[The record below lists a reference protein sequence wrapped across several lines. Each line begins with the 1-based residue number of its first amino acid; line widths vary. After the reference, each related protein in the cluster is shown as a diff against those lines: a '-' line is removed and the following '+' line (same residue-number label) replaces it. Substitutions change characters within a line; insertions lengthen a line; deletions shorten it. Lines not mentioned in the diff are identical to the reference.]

1 MIFYLLIIFIILYYV
16 SNHYFKK
23 HFWYKVYKQLNITD
37 NFYTDKE
44 FSSIIE
50 TNLNLINLNKVVHLY
65 KSYFPASFTITETTI
80 KNYFKKMEKPAF
92 IYKSCDNNLI
102 GGVFDSINTIIY
114 KKEEYKANFVDY
126 AVVYYKNRNQ
136 NIFQSLMNS
145 ISKYTNSNKAKY
157 IIFKIDMNPI
167 PSFHG
172 YNMTSNYY
180 YLLKKNIN
188 YSIKSDLVK
197 KKNIEDSD
205 FDKINKS
212 LSSLRLFPYLY
223 KNTTFANTLVN
234 DDENIT
240 LFIDNKLVMNFKR
253 HSSEHIELL
262 YIFELDKIDI
272 IEYCKMGLQY
282 MKENELFDRI
292 TVDSIGFNIKIVE
305 LFEKTHITYHYIL
318 GLDEKLDVKDFYYYF

>member
-92 IYKSCDNNLI
+92 IYKSGDNNLI

-197 KKNIEDSD
+197 KKNIEDID

>member
-1 MIFYLLIIFIILYYV
+1 MILYLLIILIFLYYI

-23 HFWYKVYKQLNITD
+23 HFWYKVYKQLYITD
-37 NFYTDKE
+37 NFYMDKE
-44 FSSIIE
+44 FNSVIE
-50 TNLNLINLNKVVHLY
+50 RKINLINLNKAVSLY

-80 KNYFKKMEKPAF
+80 KNYFKKMENPAF
-92 IYKSCDNNLI
+92 IYKSGPDNLI
-102 GGVFDSINTIIY
+102 GGVFNSINTIIY
-114 KKEEYKANFVDY
+114 KKEEYKANFIDY
-126 AVVYYKNRNQ
+126 AVVHYKNRNQ

-145 ISKYTNSNKAKY
+145 ISKYTNTNKAKY

-188 YSIKSDLVK
+188 YITKTALVQ
-197 KKNIEDSD
+197 KKNIDESD
-205 FDKINKS
+205 FDIINKS
-212 LSSLRLFPYLY
+212 LSSLKFYPYLC
-223 KNTTFANTLVN
+223 KDTTFANTLLN

-240 LFIDNKLVMNFKR
+240 IHVDNKVIMNFKR
-253 HSSEHIELL
+253 HSSDHIELL

-282 MKENELFDRI
+282 MKENESFDRI
-292 TVDSIGFNIKIVE
+292 TVDSIGFNIRIVE

-318 GLDEKLDVKDFYYYF
+318 GLDEKLDAKDFYYYF

>member
-1 MIFYLLIIFIILYYV
+1 MIFYLLISFIILYYV
-16 SNHYFKK
+16 SNYYFKK
-23 HFWYKVYKQLNITD
+23 HFWYKVYKQLYITD
-37 NFYTDKE
+37 NFYMDKE
-44 FSSIIE
+44 FSSVIE
-50 TNLNLINLNKVVHLY
+50 TKINLINLNKVVQLY

-92 IYKSCDNNLI
+92 IYKGGPDNLI
-102 GGVFDSINTIIY
+102 GGVFDSINTVIY

-126 AVVYYKNRNQ
+126 AVVHYKNRNQ

-180 YLLKKNIN
+180 YLLKKKID
-188 YSIKSDLVK
+188 YSMKITTVQKKS
-197 KKNIEDSD
+197 IEETN
-205 FDKINKS
+205 FDGINKS
-212 LSSLRLFPYLY
+212 LSSLKFYPYLY
-223 KNTTFANTLVN
+223 KGSTFANTLVN

-240 LFIDNKLVMNFKR
+240 LVIDNKLVMNFKR
-253 HSSEHIELL
+253 HSLEHIELL
-262 YIFELDKIDI
+262 YIFELNKIDI

-292 TVDSIGFNIKIVE
+292 TVDSIGFNMKIVE

-318 GLDEKLDVKDFYYYF
+318 GLDEKLDTKDFYYYF

>member
-1 MIFYLLIIFIILYYV
+1 MIYYLIIISIFLYYIL
-16 SNHYFKK
+16 NHYFKK
-23 HFWYKVYKQLNITD
+23 HFWYKVYKQLNINN

-44 FSSIIE
+44 FNSQIE
-50 TNLNLINLNKVVHLY
+50 KNINNINLNKVIHLY
-65 KSYFPASFTITETTI
+65 KTYFPSSFTITENTI
-80 KNYFKKMEKPAF
+80 PAYFKKMENPAF
-92 IYKSCDNNLI
+92 IYKNQDDNLI
-102 GGVFDSINTIIY
+102 GGVFNSINTIIY
-114 KKEEYKANFVDY
+114 KKEKYNVNFVDY

-145 ISKYTNSNKAKY
+145 IAKYTNSNKAKY
-157 IIFKIDMNPI
+157 IVFKIDMNPI
-167 PSFHG
+167 PSFHE

-188 YSIKSDLVK
+188 YSIKNIIIE
-197 KKNIEDSD
+197 KNNIDD
-205 FDKINKS
+205 YDKINKL
-212 LSSLRLFPYLY
+212 LSSLKFYPYLY

-240 LFIDNKLVMNFKR
+240 IVIDNKLIMNFKR
-253 HSSEHIELL
+253 HSREHIELL

-282 MKENELFDRI
+282 MKENESFDRI
-292 TVDSIGFNIKIVE
+292 TVDSIGFNIKIIE

-318 GLDEKLDVKDFYYYF
+318 GLTEKLEAKDFYYYF

>member
-1 MIFYLLIIFIILYYV
+1 MIFYLLIILFFLYYV

-23 HFWYKVYKQLNITD
+23 HFWYKVYKQLNITEH
-37 NFYTDKE
+37 FYTDKE
-44 FSSIIE
+44 FNSIIE
-50 TNLNLINLNKVVHLY
+50 TNRNLINLNKAVHLY
-65 KSYFPASFTITETTI
+65 KSYFPASFTITENTI
-80 KNYFKKMEKPAF
+80 KNYFKKMEKTAF
-92 IYKSCDNNLI
+92 IYKSGNDYLI
-102 GGVFDSINTIIY
+102 GGVFNSINTVIY

-126 AVVYYKNRNQ
+126 AVVHYKNRNQ

-145 ISKYTNSNKAKY
+145 ISKYTNLNNAKY

-180 YLLKKNIN
+180 YLLKNNIN
-188 YSIKSDLVK
+188 YSIKTMLVQK
-197 KKNIEDSD
+197 KSVMESD
-205 FDKINKS
+205 FDGINKS
-212 LSSLRLFPYLY
+212 LSSLKLFPYLY
-223 KNTTFANTLVN
+223 KDTTFANTLVN

-240 LFIDNKLVMNFKR
+240 LFIDNKLIMNFKR

-292 TVDSIGFNIKIVE
+292 TVDSIGFNMKIVE

-318 GLDEKLDVKDFYYYF
+318 GLDEKLEPKDFYYYF

>member
-1 MIFYLLIIFIILYYV
+1 MIFYLLIIFILFYYV

-23 HFWYKVYKQLNITD
+23 HFWYKVYKQLYITD

-50 TNLNLINLNKVVHLY
+50 KNINLINLNKAVNLY

-80 KNYFKKMEKPAF
+80 KNYFIKMEKPAF
-92 IYKSCDNNLI
+92 IYKSVNDYLI
-102 GGVFDSINTIIY
+102 GGVFNSINTVIY

-126 AVVYYKNRNQ
+126 AVVHYKNRNQ

-188 YSIKSDLVK
+188 YSIKIEPVQ
-197 KKNIEDSD
+197 KKNIGELDIE
-205 FDKINKS
+205 KINKS
-212 LSSLRLFPYLY
+212 LSSLKLFPYLY

-240 LFIDNKLVMNFKR
+240 LFIDRKLIMNFKR
-253 HSSEHIELL
+253 HSSDHIELI

-272 IEYCKMGLQY
+272 IQYCKMGLQY
-282 MKENELFDRI
+282 MKENESFDRI
-292 TVDSIGFNIKIVE
+292 TIDSIGFNIKIIE

-318 GLDEKLDVKDFYYYF
+318 GLDEKLEPKDFYYYF

>member
-102 GGVFDSINTIIY
+102 GGVFDSINTVIY

>member
-197 KKNIEDSD
+197 KKNIEDID

>member
-1 MIFYLLIIFIILYYV
+1 MILYLFIILIFLYYI

-50 TNLNLINLNKVVHLY
+50 TKINLINLNNAVNLY
-65 KSYFPASFTITETTI
+65 KSYFPASFTITDNTI
-80 KNYFKKMEKPAF
+80 KNYFKNMEKPAF
-92 IYKSCDNNLI
+92 IYKSVGDNLI
-102 GGVFDSINTIIY
+102 GGVFNSINTVIY

-126 AVVYYKNRNQ
+126 AVVHYKNRNQ

-180 YLLKKNIN
+180 YLLKNKIN
-188 YSIKSDLVK
+188 YTIKTAQVQ
-197 KKNIEDSD
+197 KKNIGESD
-205 FDKINKS
+205 YDRINKS
-212 LSSLRLFPYLY
+212 LSSLKFYPYLY
-223 KNTTFANTLVN
+223 KDTTFANTLVN

-240 LFIDNKLVMNFKR
+240 LFIDSKLIMIFKR
-253 HSSEHIELL
+253 HSRDHIELL
-262 YIFELDKIDI
+262 YI
-272 IEYCKMGLQY
+272 
-282 MKENELFDRI
+282 
-292 TVDSIGFNIKIVE
+292 
-305 LFEKTHITYHYIL
+305 
-318 GLDEKLDVKDFYYYF
+318 

>member
-1 MIFYLLIIFIILYYV
+1 MIFYLLIILIFLYYI

-23 HFWYKVYKQLNITD
+23 HFWYNVYKQLNITD
-37 NFYTDKE
+37 HFYTDKK

-50 TNLNLINLNKVVHLY
+50 RKINLINLNKVVQLY
-65 KSYFPASFTITETTI
+65 KSYFPASFTITENTI
-80 KNYFKKMEKPAF
+80 QNYFKKMENPAF
-92 IYKSCDNNLI
+92 IYKSGYENLI
-102 GGVFDSINTIIY
+102 GGVFNSINMVIY
-114 KKEEYKANFVDY
+114 KKEEYKSNFVDY
-126 AVVYYKNRNQ
+126 AVVHYKNRNQ

-188 YSIKSDLVK
+188 YSIKTALVQK
-197 KKNIEDSD
+197 KSVMESD
-205 FDKINKS
+205 FEKINKS
-212 LSSLRLFPYLY
+212 LSSLKFFPYLY
-223 KNTTFANTLVN
+223 KDTTFANTLVN
-234 DDENIT
+234 DEENIT
-240 LFIDNKLVMNFKR
+240 LFVDNTLVMNFKR
-253 HSSEHIELL
+253 HSRDHIELL

-272 IEYCKMGLQY
+272 IEYSKMGLQY
-282 MKENELFDRI
+282 MKNNESFDRI
-292 TVDSIGFNIKIVE
+292 TVDSIGFNTQIVE

-318 GLDEKLDVKDFYYYF
+318 GLEEKLDAKDFYYYF

>member
-1 MIFYLLIIFIILYYV
+1 MIFYLLIIFIVLYYV

-37 NFYTDKE
+37 HFYTDKE

-50 TNLNLINLNKVVHLY
+50 RKINLINLNKVVQLY
-65 KSYFPASFTITETTI
+65 KSYFPASFTITENTI

-92 IYKSCDNNLI
+92 IYKSGYDNLI
-102 GGVFDSINTIIY
+102 GGVFNSINTVIY

-126 AVVYYKNRNQ
+126 AVVHYKNRNQ

-180 YLLKKNIN
+180 YLLKKDIN

-197 KKNIEDSD
+197 KKNIGESD
-205 FDKINKS
+205 FDIINKS
-212 LSSLRLFPYLY
+212 LSLLRFYPYLY
-223 KNTTFANTLVN
+223 KNTTFANTLIN

-240 LFIDNKLVMNFKR
+240 LFVDNKLIMNFKR
-253 HSSEHIELL
+253 HSHEHIELL

-272 IEYCKMGLQY
+272 IEYCKTGLQY
-282 MKENELFDRI
+282 IKENELFDRI
-292 TVDSIGFNIKIVE
+292 TVDSIGFNMKIVE

-318 GLDEKLDVKDFYYYF
+318 GLNDKLEPKDFYYYF

>member
-1 MIFYLLIIFIILYYV
+1 MIYYIIIISIFLYYIL
-16 SNHYFKK
+16 NYYFKK
-23 HFWYKVYKQLNITD
+23 HFWYKVYKQLNIND

-44 FSSIIE
+44 LNSLIE
-50 TNLNLINLNKVVHLY
+50 KDINNINLNKAVSLY
-65 KSYFPASFTITETTI
+65 KTYFPASFTITENTI
-80 KNYFKKMEKPAF
+80 KNYFTKMEKPAF
-92 IYKSCDNNLI
+92 IYKSEENNLI
-102 GGVFDSINTIIY
+102 GGVFNSINTVIY
-114 KKEEYKANFVDY
+114 KKEEYKVNFVDY
-126 AVVYYKNRNQ
+126 AVVHYKNRNQ

-157 IIFKIDMNPI
+157 IVFKIDMNPI

-180 YLLKKNIN
+180 YLLKKNID
-188 YSIKSDLVK
+188 YLIKTDKVQ
-197 KKNIEDSD
+197 KKNIDELNI
-205 FDKINKS
+205 DKINKS
-212 LSSLRLFPYLY
+212 LSSLKFYPYLY

-240 LFIDNKLVMNFKR
+240 ILVDNKLIMNFKR
-253 HSSEHIELL
+253 HSRDHIELL

-282 MKENELFDRI
+282 MKENESFDRI
-292 TVDSIGFNIKIVE
+292 TVDSIGFNTRIVE

-318 GLDEKLDVKDFYYYF
+318 GLEEKLDAKDFYYYF

>member
-1 MIFYLLIIFIILYYV
+1 MIFYLLIIFIFLYYV

-23 HFWYKVYKQLNITD
+23 HFWYKLYKQLNITD

-50 TNLNLINLNKVVHLY
+50 TNLNLINLNKAVSLY
-65 KSYFPASFTITETTI
+65 KSYFPSSFTITETTI

-92 IYKSCDNNLI
+92 IYKNVDNNLI
-102 GGVFDSINTIIY
+102 GGVFDSINTVIY

-126 AVVYYKNRNQ
+126 AIVHYKNRNQ
-136 NIFQSLMNS
+136 NIFQSLMNC
-145 ISKYTNSNKAKY
+145 ISKYTNLNKAKY

-188 YSIKSDLVK
+188 YSIKSNLVQ
-197 KKNIEDSD
+197 KKNIEETD

-212 LSSLRLFPYLY
+212 LSSLKFYPYLY

-253 HSSEHIELL
+253 HSQKHIELL
-262 YIFELDKIDI
+262 YIFKFDKIDI
-272 IEYCKMGLQY
+272 IKYCKMGLQY
-282 MKENELFDRI
+282 IKENELFDRI
-292 TVDSIGFNIKIVE
+292 TVDSIGFNIEIVK

-318 GLDEKLDVKDFYYYF
+318 GLDETLDTKDFYYYF

>member
-1 MIFYLLIIFIILYYV
+1 L
-16 SNHYFKK
+16 NHYFKK
-23 HFWYKVYKQLNITD
+23 HFWYKVYKQLYITD

-65 KSYFPASFTITETTI
+65 KSYFPASFTITDNTI
-80 KNYFKKMEKPAF
+80 KKYFSKMEKPAF
-92 IYKSCDNNLI
+92 IYKIWDNNLI

-114 KKEEYKANFVDY
+114 KKKEYKANFVDY
-126 AVVYYKNRNQ
+126 AVVHYKNRNQ

-145 ISKYTNSNKAKY
+145 ISKYTNSNNAKY

-188 YSIKSDLVK
+188 YSIKSNFIQ
-197 KKNIEDSD
+197 KKNVEESD
-205 FDKINKS
+205 FDRINKS
-212 LSSLRLFPYLY
+212 LFSLKFFPYLY

-240 LFIDNKLVMNFKR
+240 LFIDNKLVMNFKK
-253 HSSEHIELL
+253 HSREHIELL

-282 MKENELFDRI
+282 IKENELFDRI

-318 GLDEKLDVKDFYYYF
+318 GLDEKLETKDFYYYF

>member
-92 IYKSCDNNLI
+92 IYKSGDNNLI
-102 GGVFDSINTIIY
+102 GGVFDSINTVIY

-240 LFIDNKLVMNFKR
+240 LFIHNKLVMNFKR

-282 MKENELFDRI
+282 MKENEQFDRI
-292 TVDSIGFNIKIVE
+292 TVDSIGFNIKIVK

-318 GLDEKLDVKDFYYYF
+318 GLDEKLETKDFYYYF

>member
-1 MIFYLLIIFIILYYV
+1 MILYLLIISIFLYYIL
-16 SNHYFKK
+16 NHYFKK

-37 NFYTDKE
+37 HFYTDKE

-50 TNLNLINLNKVVHLY
+50 RKINLINLNKVVQLY
-65 KSYFPASFTITETTI
+65 KSYFPASFTITENTI

-92 IYKSCDNNLI
+92 IYKSGYDNLI
-102 GGVFDSINTIIY
+102 GGVFNSINTVIY

-126 AVVYYKNRNQ
+126 AVVHYKNRNQ

-180 YLLKKNIN
+180 YLLKKDIN

-197 KKNIEDSD
+197 KKNIGESD
-205 FDKINKS
+205 FDIINKS
-212 LSSLRLFPYLY
+212 LSLLRFYPYLY
-223 KNTTFANTLVN
+223 KNTTFANTLIN

-240 LFIDNKLVMNFKR
+240 LFVDNKLIMNFKR
-253 HSSEHIELL
+253 HSHEHIELL

-272 IEYCKMGLQY
+272 IEYCKTGLQY
-282 MKENELFDRI
+282 IKENELFDRI
-292 TVDSIGFNIKIVE
+292 TVDSIGFNMKIVE

-318 GLDEKLDVKDFYYYF
+318 GLNDKLEPKDFYYYF

>member
-1 MIFYLLIIFIILYYV
+1 MIFYLLIILIFLYYI

-37 NFYTDKE
+37 HFYTDKE

-50 TNLNLINLNKVVHLY
+50 TKINLINLNKAVSLY
-65 KSYFPASFTITETTI
+65 KSYFPASFTITSNTI
-80 KNYFKKMEKPAF
+80 KNYFKKMENPAF
-92 IYKSCDNNLI
+92 IYKSGCHNLI
-102 GGVFDSINTIIY
+102 GGVFNSINTIIY
-114 KKEEYKANFVDY
+114 KKEEYKVNFVDY
-126 AVVYYKNRNQ
+126 AVVHYKNRNQ

-157 IIFKIDMNPI
+157 IVFKIDMNPI

-172 YNMTSNYY
+172 YNMISNYY

-188 YSIKSDLVK
+188 YSIKTTLVQ
-197 KKNIEDSD
+197 KKNIDEPD

-212 LSSLRLFPYLY
+212 LSSLKFYPYLY

-240 LFIDNKLVMNFKR
+240 LFIDNKLIMNFKR
-253 HSSEHIELL
+253 HSRDHIELL
-262 YIFELDKIDI
+262 YIFELDKTDI

-282 MKENELFDRI
+282 MKENESFDRI
-292 TVDSIGFNIKIVE
+292 TVDSIGFNTRIVE

-318 GLDEKLDVKDFYYYF
+318 GLEEILDAKDFYYYF

>member
-1 MIFYLLIIFIILYYV
+1 MILYLLIILIFLYYI
-16 SNHYFKK
+16 SNYYFKK

-44 FSSIIE
+44 FNSIIE
-50 TNLNLINLNKVVHLY
+50 TKINLINLNKAVNLY
-65 KSYFPASFTITETTI
+65 KSYFPASFTITENTI

-92 IYKSCDNNLI
+92 IYKSGGDNLI
-102 GGVFDSINTIIY
+102 GGVFNSINTVIY

-126 AVVYYKNRNQ
+126 AVVHYKNRNQ

-157 IIFKIDMNPI
+157 IVFKIDMNPI

-188 YSIKSDLVK
+188 YSIKTELVH
-197 KKNIEDSD
+197 KKNVRESD
-205 FDKINKS
+205 FDGINKS
-212 LSSLRLFPYLY
+212 LSSLKFFPYLY
-223 KNTTFANTLVN
+223 KDTTFANILVN

-240 LFIDNKLVMNFKR
+240 LFIDSKLIMNFKR
-253 HSSEHIELL
+253 HSRDHIELL
-262 YIFELDKIDI
+262 YIFELDKINI

-282 MKENELFDRI
+282 MKENEVFDRI
-292 TVDSIGFNIKIVE
+292 TVDSIGFNIRIIE

-318 GLDEKLDVKDFYYYF
+318 GLEEKLDANDFYYYF

>member
-1 MIFYLLIIFIILYYV
+1 MILYLLIISIFLYYIL
-16 SNHYFKK
+16 NHYFKK

-37 NFYTDKE
+37 HFYTDKE

-50 TNLNLINLNKVVHLY
+50 RKINLINLNKVVQLY
-65 KSYFPASFTITETTI
+65 KTYFPASFTITENTI
-80 KNYFKKMEKPAF
+80 QNYFKKMEKPAF
-92 IYKSCDNNLI
+92 IYKSGYDNLI
-102 GGVFDSINTIIY
+102 GGVFNSINTVIY

-126 AVVYYKNRNQ
+126 AVVHYKNRNQ

-157 IIFKIDMNPI
+157 IVFKIDMNPI

-180 YLLKKNIN
+180 YLLKKDIN
-188 YSIKSDLVK
+188 Y
-197 KKNIEDSD
+197 NISAQVNKINIDELDI
-205 FDKINKS
+205 DKINKS
-212 LSSLRLFPYLY
+212 LSSLKFYPYLY

-240 LFIDNKLVMNFKR
+240 IIVDNKLIMNFKR
-253 HSSEHIELL
+253 HSRDHIELL
-262 YIFELDKIDI
+262 YIFELDKINI

-282 MKENELFDRI
+282 IKENESFDRI
-292 TVDSIGFNIKIVE
+292 TVDSIGFNTRIVE

-318 GLDEKLDVKDFYYYF
+318 GLEEKLDAKDFYYYF

>member
-1 MIFYLLIIFIILYYV
+1 M
-16 SNHYFKK
+16 
-23 HFWYKVYKQLNITD
+23 
-37 NFYTDKE
+37 DKE
-44 FSSIIE
+44 FNSVIE
-50 TNLNLINLNKVVHLY
+50 RKINLINLNKAVSLY

-80 KNYFKKMEKPAF
+80 KNYFKKMENPAF
-92 IYKSCDNNLI
+92 IYKSGPDNLI
-102 GGVFDSINTIIY
+102 GGVFNSINTIIY

-126 AVVYYKNRNQ
+126 AVVHYKNRNQ

-180 YLLKKNIN
+180 YLSKNNIN
-188 YSIKSDLVK
+188 YSMKTETVQKKSVD
-197 KKNIEDSD
+197 ETD
-205 FDKINKS
+205 FNGINNS
-212 LSSLRLFPYLY
+212 LSSLKFYPYLY

-253 HSSEHIELL
+253 HSPDHIELL
-262 YIFELDKIDI
+262 YIFKLDKIDI
-272 IEYCKMGLQY
+272 IEYCKIGLQY
-282 MKENELFDRI
+282 MKENESFYRI
-292 TVDSIGFNIKIVE
+292 TVYSIGFNMKIV
-305 LFEKTHITYHYIL
+305 
-318 GLDEKLDVKDFYYYF
+318 

>member
-1 MIFYLLIIFIILYYV
+1 MILYLLIILIFLYYI

-50 TNLNLINLNKVVHLY
+50 TKINFINLNNAVNLY
-65 KSYFPASFTITETTI
+65 KSYFPASFTITNNTI

-92 IYKSCDNNLI
+92 IYKNGDNNLI
-102 GGVFDSINTIIY
+102 GGVFNSINTVIY
-114 KKEEYKANFVDY
+114 KKEEYNANFVDY
-126 AVVYYKNRNQ
+126 AVVHYKNRNQ

-167 PSFHG
+167 PSFHD

-180 YLLKKNIN
+180 YLLKKDIN
-188 YSIKSDLVK
+188 YSIKPDLVQ
-197 KKNIEDSD
+197 KKNIGESD
-205 FDKINKS
+205 YDRINKL
-212 LSSLRLFPYLY
+212 LSSLKFYTYLY

-240 LFIDNKLVMNFKR
+240 IVIDNKLIMNFKR
-253 HSSEHIELL
+253 HSSDHIELL

-282 MKENELFDRI
+282 MKENESFDRI
-292 TVDSIGFNIKIVE
+292 TVDSIGFNTRIVE
-305 LFEKTHITYHYIL
+305 LFEKMHITYHYIL
-318 GLDEKLDVKDFYYYF
+318 GLEEKLDTKDFYYYF

>member
-92 IYKSCDNNLI
+92 IYKSGDNNLI

-282 MKENELFDRI
+282 MKENEQFDRI
-292 TVDSIGFNIKIVE
+292 TVDSIGFNIKIVK

-318 GLDEKLDVKDFYYYF
+318 GLDEKLETKDFYYYF